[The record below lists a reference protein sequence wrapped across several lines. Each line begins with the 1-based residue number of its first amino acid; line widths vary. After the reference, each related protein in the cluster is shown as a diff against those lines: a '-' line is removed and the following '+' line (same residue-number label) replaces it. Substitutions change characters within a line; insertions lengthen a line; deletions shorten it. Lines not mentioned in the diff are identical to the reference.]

1 MRVWACARACV
12 LAIVQLVPC
21 VREHTYGNMRTYM
34 HTHTR
39 VDVSMNLLCC
49 AAGALKFINKGA
61 MGTVGDVERVMSEIL
76 FLKSLVHSAVISLLD
91 VIDTER
97 YVRVCVY
104 VCVRAWPC
112 VCVCARA
119 RVDVCVRVLGRVC
132 VLA

>member
-1 MRVWACARACV
+1 
-12 LAIVQLVPC
+12 
-21 VREHTYGNMRTYM
+21 
-34 HTHTR
+34 
-39 VDVSMNLLCC
+39 MNLLCC

-97 YVRVCVY
+97 YVRAR
-104 VCVRAWPC
+104 VR

-119 RVDVCVRVLGRVC
+119 SVCVCAHGRVC
-132 VLA
+132 ADIKD